1 MAIQP
6 TDIKE
11 YQPIEMQEPAQPWQ
25 SLLATYDEYFNPE
38 MQLAR
43 ESLQADKDESDQAH
57 QIAKEGLALDRQKI
71 NADIETNKQTLKLQE
86 RRDEGNLFI
95 ESTKDL
101 NPTYVADLADSLGFE
116 NIAKTNRAVGTDIQ
130 NAKVAINTAITGGDA
145 NEIRKALDN
154 PVYSQVMGSPYMKE
168 VKAKAERNIEGAYA
182 KEALMSISNIEGFAE
197 LNISTAGWENLNT
210 EQALRELTR
219 LPSVVTMASGMSD
232 RKIQILKETAG
243 VLEAF
248 YKSAA
253 DAGTSKELGNI
264 LTNLDSVLKP
274 MVESAGLKYQNIGKV
289 ADDETTTTDEKPKL
303 VVEPKFREDVA
314 KVQNSRLWSKK
325 NVTVPGPGNSRLLD
339 TRKAKQ
345 IISKIL
351 NRNVSS
357 KEARAIYGSLESL
370 PGKFDRGL
378 KDLASGLASGKGIW
392 KSGGIKIDSPV
403 VRAIAQAAQGRPVDA
418 SLSIPAG
425 ATSFAG
431 PPQEQVDDALEE
443 MNQYENLIP

>member
-6 TDIKE
+6 TEIKE
-11 YQPIEMQEPAQPWQ
+11 YQPIEMEEPAQRWQ
-25 SLLATYDEYFNPE
+25 SLLATYDEYFSPE

-57 QIAKEGLALDRQKI
+57 QIAKEGLALDRQRI
-71 NADIETNKQTLKLQE
+71 NADVDYNKKSLELQE
-86 RRDEGNLFI
+86 SRDEGNFLL

-219 LPSVVTMASGMSD
+219 LPSVVTMASGMGD

-314 KVQNSRLWSKK
+314 KVQNSRLWDAKK
-325 NVTVPGPGNSRLLD
+325 VTVPGPGNRRIFD
-339 TRKAKQ
+339 VRKAKQ
-345 IISKIL
+345 TISKIL
-351 NRNVSS
+351 NRNVSE
-357 KEARAIYGSLESL
+357 KEARAIYARLE
-370 PGKFDRGL
+370 GKVGRAVGAAQ
-378 KDLASGLASGKGIW
+378 DLAVDIGRGAVAGTK
-392 KSGGIKIDSPV
+392 
-403 VRAIAQAAQGRPVDA
+403 AIAATAQGVPPELA
-418 SLSIPAG
+418 FQGISSPAG

-431 PPQEQVDDALEE
+431 PPQEDVDAAVGE

>member
-314 KVQNSRLWSKK
+314 KVQNSRLWDAKK
-325 NVTVPGPGNSRLLD
+325 VTVPGPGNRRIFD
-339 TRKAKQ
+339 VRKAKQ
-345 IISKIL
+345 TISKIL
-351 NRNVSS
+351 NRNVSE
-357 KEARAIYGSLESL
+357 KEARAIYARLE
-370 PGKFDRGL
+370 GKVGRAVGAAQ
-378 KDLASGLASGKGIW
+378 DLAVDIGRGAVAGTK
-392 KSGGIKIDSPV
+392 
-403 VRAIAQAAQGRPVDA
+403 AIAATAQGVPPELA
-418 SLSIPAG
+418 FQGISSPAG

-431 PPQEQVDDALEE
+431 PPQEDVDAAVGE

>member
-6 TDIKE
+6 QDIEE
-11 YQPIEMQEPAQPWQ
+11 YQKIVMEEPAQPWE
-25 SLLATYDEYFNPE
+25 SALATYDEYFSPE

-43 ESLQADKDESDQAH
+43 ESLQADKDKSDQAH
-57 QIAKEGLALDRQKI
+57 AIAKEGLALDRQRI
-71 NADIETNKQTLKLQE
+71 NADVDYNKKSLELQE
-86 RRDEGNLFI
+86 SRDEGNFLL

-219 LPSVVTMASGMSD
+219 LPSVVTMASGMGD

-314 KVQNSRLWSKK
+314 KVQNSRLWDAKK
-325 NVTVPGPGNSRLLD
+325 VTVPGPGNRRIFD
-339 TRKAKQ
+339 VRKAKQ
-345 IISKIL
+345 TISKIL
-351 NRNVSS
+351 NRNVSE
-357 KEARAIYGSLESL
+357 KEARAIYARLE
-370 PGKFDRGL
+370 GKVGRAVGAAQ
-378 KDLASGLASGKGIW
+378 DLAVDIGRGAVAGT
-392 KSGGIKIDSPV
+392 
-403 VRAIAQAAQGRPVDA
+403 RAIAATAKGVPPELAFQGVSAPATNTMMAQPSTDVEEA
-418 SLSIPAG
+418 YNL
-425 ATSFAG
+425 
-431 PPQEQVDDALEE
+431 LE
-443 MNQYENLIP
+443 NQNIYPD

>member
-6 TDIKE
+6 TEIKE
-11 YQPIEMQEPAQPWQ
+11 YQPIEMEEPAQRWQ
-25 SLLATYDEYFNPE
+25 SLLATYDEYFSPE

-57 QIAKEGLALDRQKI
+57 QIAKEGLALDRQRI
-71 NADIETNKQTLKLQE
+71 NADIENNKQTLKLQE

-219 LPSVVTMASGMSD
+219 LPSVVTMASGMGD

-274 MVESAGLKYQNIGKV
+274 MVESAGLKYKTIGKV

-314 KVQNSRLWSKK
+314 KVQNSRLWDAKK
-325 NVTVPGPGNSRLLD
+325 VTVPGPGNRRIFD
-339 TRKAKQ
+339 VRKAKQ
-345 IISKIL
+345 TISKIL
-351 NRNVSS
+351 NRNVSE
-357 KEARAIYGSLESL
+357 KEARAIYARLE
-370 PGKFDRGL
+370 GKVGRAVGAAQ
-378 KDLASGLASGKGIW
+378 DLAVDIGRGAVAGTK
-392 KSGGIKIDSPV
+392 
-403 VRAIAQAAQGRPVDA
+403 AIAATAQGVPPELA
-418 SLSIPAG
+418 FQGISSPAG

-431 PPQEQVDDALEE
+431 PPQEDVDAAVGE